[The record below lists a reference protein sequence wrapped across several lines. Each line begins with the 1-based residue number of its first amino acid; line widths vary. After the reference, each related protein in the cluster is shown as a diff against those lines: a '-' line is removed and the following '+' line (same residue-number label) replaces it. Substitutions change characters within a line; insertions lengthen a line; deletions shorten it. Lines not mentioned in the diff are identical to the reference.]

1 MVERMGNKN
10 PNHPIH
16 NRSLLRLL
24 RNLHVTPP
32 LSRFIRTNL
41 LATLPLITSPT
52 FLTTEPV
59 PAKNSPPFS
68 VAHYFPHTS
77 SSSSDFTQRP
87 INVKAVSVPIAP

>member
-16 NRSLLRLL
+16 NRPLLRLL
-24 RNLHVTPP
+24 RNLHVTP
-32 LSRFIRTNL
+32 SISFIRTNV
-41 LATLPLITSPT
+41 LATLPRITSPT

-59 PAKNSPPFS
+59 PAKNSLPFS

-77 SSSSDFTQRP
+77 SSSSDFMQLP
-87 INVKAVSVPIAP
+87 ISVKAVSVPIAL